1 MNRFLPFGSF
11 AFSNGEQLMVLHN
24 VKYGVRA
31 QAEGQS
37 GFHVFPLWRGRH
49 PLLAEHPRN
58 IGSPHCEGSH
68 QFIGIS

>member
-1 MNRFLPFGSF
+1 
-11 AFSNGEQLMVLHN
+11 MVLHN